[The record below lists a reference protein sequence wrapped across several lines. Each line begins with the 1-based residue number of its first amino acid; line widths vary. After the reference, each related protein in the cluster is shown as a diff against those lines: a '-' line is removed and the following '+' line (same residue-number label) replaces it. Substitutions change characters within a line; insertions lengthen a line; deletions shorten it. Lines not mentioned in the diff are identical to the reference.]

1 MLLSGSSR
9 IVPTTYV
16 PFIRVAQEGSRATFM
31 IKGPHNWVSNRLVR
45 YSPIANEARASI
57 PALMKNEVLPCAEEI
72 SELLAAERKMLWD

>member
-1 MLLSGSSR
+1 
-9 IVPTTYV
+9 
-16 PFIRVAQEGSRATFM
+16 M